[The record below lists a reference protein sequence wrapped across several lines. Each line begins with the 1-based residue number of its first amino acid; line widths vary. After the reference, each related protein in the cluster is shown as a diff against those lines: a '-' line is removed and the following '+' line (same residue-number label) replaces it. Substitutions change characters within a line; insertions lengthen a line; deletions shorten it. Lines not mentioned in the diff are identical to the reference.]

1 MIEIPESLVIARQ
14 LNETV
19 KGKRILEVEAAHTP
33 HSFAW
38 YSGEP
43 KRYSE
48 IMEGREV
55 GTAVGIGSMIEIP
68 LGNYSFI
75 VGDGANLRDRK
86 SVV

>member
-19 KGKRILEVEAAHTP
+19 RGKRILEVEAAHTP

-43 KRYSE
+43 KLYSKV
-48 IMEGREV
+48 MEGRE
-55 GTAVGIGSMIEIP
+55 IGSATEIGSLIQKANY
-68 LGNYSFI
+68 LGGTVYFCP
-75 VGDGANLRDRK
+75 ACQEL
-86 SVV
+86 